1 MKRLIL
7 LAALWIATTA
17 GAQEIQK
24 ETFAYAVRESDTLR
38 LDRYA
43 ALTDAIWCF
52 PWKIREA
59 SPVLRI
65 VMWWKLL
72 VMWMKPGFIR

>member
-17 GAQEIQK
+17 GAQEIRK

-43 ALTDAIWCF
+43 ALTPDSRKR
-52 PWKIREA
+52 P
-59 SPVLRI
+59 
-65 VMWWKLL
+65 
-72 VMWMKPGFIR
+72 